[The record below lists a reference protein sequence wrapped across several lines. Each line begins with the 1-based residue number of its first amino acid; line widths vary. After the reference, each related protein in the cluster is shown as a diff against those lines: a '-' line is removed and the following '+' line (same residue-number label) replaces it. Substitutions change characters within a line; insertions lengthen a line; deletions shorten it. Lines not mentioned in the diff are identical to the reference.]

1 MDAHDRKRIMTQR
14 QKIIQMLID
23 AGDEGVTNTEMNKIS
38 LRYGGHI
45 NELYRQGYKIKKM
58 NLGGGIYRYWLLSI
72 PSQIKIPENAHD
84 IFLDEVEKKGDEE
97 MSALCSEIFEELFFH
112 TVRKNGWYIR
122 EMELEQEEQ
131 MKWDLN

>member
-1 MDAHDRKRIMTQR
+1 
-14 QKIIQMLID
+14 
-23 AGDEGVTNTEMNKIS
+23 MNKIS